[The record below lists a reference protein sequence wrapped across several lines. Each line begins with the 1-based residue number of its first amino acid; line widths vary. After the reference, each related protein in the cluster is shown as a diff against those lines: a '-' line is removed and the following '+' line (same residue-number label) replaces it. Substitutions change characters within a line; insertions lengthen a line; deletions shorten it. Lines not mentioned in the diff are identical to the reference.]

1 MVIMQ
6 KKSITFLIMTVFTS
20 LFLVGCH
27 GEETIDNLKST
38 IETVGKFADSLAQI
52 NDEASESR
60 SSDSVTGYANEE
72 SDDESAKTSSKSIG
86 ILTKASDIELTD
98 VDGKGKN
105 YVFSYADESFYA
117 TYTTDNWKIIDSY
130 KITNKSDLIIICQ
143 ALIDA
148 HPVHGS
154 DKENYRTAEDMAYEW
169 TQHNM
174 AYELLS
180 DDTVWKQKS
189 KDVDLNPE
197 DQGKTFIEIYED
209 RTGKKFDIREF
220 LNKSSGK

>member
-60 SSDSVTGYANEE
+60 SSDSVTGYANAE
-72 SDDESAKTSSKSIG
+72 SDDESAKTSSESIG

-105 YVFSYADESFYA
+105 YVFHSFLGSRGITDITPADEKTSAGVPF
-117 TYTTDNWKIIDSY
+117 TDIAEKIISLRY
-130 KITNKSDLIIICQ
+130 I
-143 ALIDA
+143 
-148 HPVHGS
+148 
-154 DKENYRTAEDMAYEW
+154 
-169 TQHNM
+169 
-174 AYELLS
+174 
-180 DDTVWKQKS
+180 
-189 KDVDLNPE
+189 
-197 DQGKTFIEIYED
+197 
-209 RTGKKFDIREF
+209 
-220 LNKSSGK
+220 

>member
-60 SSDSVTGYANEE
+60 SSDSVTGYANAE
-72 SDDESAKTSSKSIG
+72 SDDESAKTSSESIG

-117 TYTTDNWKIIDSY
+117 TYTTDNWKIIDCE
-130 KITNKSDLIIICQ
+130 KIKN
-143 ALIDA
+143 
-148 HPVHGS
+148 
-154 DKENYRTAEDMAYEW
+154 
-169 TQHNM
+169 
-174 AYELLS
+174 
-180 DDTVWKQKS
+180 
-189 KDVDLNPE
+189 
-197 DQGKTFIEIYED
+197 
-209 RTGKKFDIREF
+209 FD
-220 LNKSSGK
+220 